1 MLSVGRSVR
10 RSVGRSVG
18 RSVLNF
24 VIFQKVRFREEYSN
38 LSNTT
43 KLTLLDSLLQEF
55 TAGAM
60 YVFISLKLWVLE
72 IFSEDSELIFTFKV
86 DFDLLLGQ

>member
-1 MLSVGRSVR
+1 MLDSLLQDCTVG
-10 RSVGRSVG
+10 G
-18 RSVLNF
+18 
-24 VIFQKVRFREEYSN
+24 IQIASN

-43 KLTLLDSLLQEF
+43 KLILLDSLLQEF
-55 TAGAM
+55 IVWAM

-72 IFSEDSELIFTFKV
+72 MLSEDSELIFTIKA